1 MKTIETE
8 RLRLRAP
15 REDDAPALLAIRNS
29 DFVRRFNPMSVW
41 DEKRMRGEIRE
52 EIENDSAYYIERKA
66 DGVLLGMISVEED
79 ELRYRVRAKSVSYYL
94 GEAYTR
100 QGYMKEA
107 LGAVLHGLFA
117 DDPAL
122 EVISARVFRGNTA
135 SERLLLSLGFTCD
148 GCIRRC
154 VRMENGTVFDDMQ
167 FSLLRGGLG

>member
-1 MKTIETE
+1 MKPIETA

-41 DEKRMRGEIRE
+41 DETRMRVEIRK
-52 EIENDSAYYIERKA
+52 EIENDCAYYIERKA
-66 DGVLLGMISVEED
+66 DGALLGMIGVEED
-79 ELRYRVRAKSVSYYL
+79 ELRYRVCAKSVSYYL
-94 GEAYTR
+94 GEMYGR

-107 LGAVLHGLFA
+107 LGAVIRGLFA

-122 EVISARVFRGNTA
+122 EVVSARVFRGNTA
-135 SERLLLSLGFTCD
+135 SERLLLALGFTCE

-154 VRMENGTVFDDMQ
+154 VRMEDGTIFDDMQ
-167 FSLLRGGLG
+167 FSLLREELR

>member
-1 MKTIETE
+1 MNKVETD
-8 RLRLRAP
+8 RLLLRAP

-29 DFVRRFNPMSVW
+29 GFVRRFNPMSVW
-41 DEKRMRGEIRE
+41 DEKRMRGEIRV

-66 DGVLLGMISVEED
+66 DGALLGMIGVEED

-94 GEAYTR
+94 GEAYAR

-107 LGAVLHGLFA
+107 LRAVIRTLFA
-117 DDPAL
+117 QDTEL
-122 EVISARVFRGNTA
+122 EVVSARVFRGNMA

-167 FSLLRGGLG
+167 FSLLRGELR